1 MAKNCDGEIPV
12 PGVFTAEDDALLSS
26 AVDALAAT
34 RSLVGQQNLKGMCDC
49 IINVAKLGN
58 KYIDVQAPWSLKKTD
73 EVRMRTV
80 LYVLAETLRITAVL
94 LSPVMSKS
102 CNNMLDQLGTK
113 DPRQSAFFPSSFM
126 QQVDLALQCIRRRD
140 KDRVSL
146 CTYATAVNL
155 CVLHLHP

>member
-1 MAKNCDGEIPV
+1 VAKNCDGEIPV
-12 PGVFTAEDDALLSS
+12 PGVFTAEDEALLSS
-26 AVDALAAT
+26 AVDALAGT
-34 RSLVGQQNLKGMCDC
+34 RGLVGQQNLKGMCDC

-102 CNNMLDQLGTK
+102 CNNMLDQLGTSHSHYIYS
-113 DPRQSAFFPSSFM
+113 PSAP
-126 QQVDLALQCIRRRD
+126 
-140 KDRVSL
+140 
-146 CTYATAVNL
+146 
-155 CVLHLHP
+155 LHLCNKSTVLCNA

>member
-102 CNNMLDQLGTK
+102 CNNMLDQLGTS
-113 DPRQSAFFPSSFM
+113 DPHQSAFFPSSFM
-126 QQVDLALQCIRRRD
+126 
-140 KDRVSL
+140 
-146 CTYATAVNL
+146 
-155 CVLHLHP
+155 